1 MYTSTHSIAIELT
14 SEAEP
19 GPHPHPR
26 TSSLSDNGGREL
38 DSACSQQDAL
48 GARAVDL
55 HVHLGRAAVPERAS
69 VHGQQEVGFLQ
80 TAVLAD
86 DVGHL
91 GTVHSP
97 TRGSLPPENAFLLP
111 ASLALI

>member
-19 GPHPHPR
+19 GPHTHTR
-26 TSSLSDNGGREL
+26 TSMSDDGGREL
-38 DSACSQQDAL
+38 DAACSQQDAL

-55 HVHLGRAAVPERAS
+55 RVHLGRAAVPERAS

-91 GTVHSP
+91 GTVHSA

-111 ASLALI
+111 ATLALI